1 MTMAVAA
8 HGIFTGALS
17 TPKAV
22 RALRLPLLDILVHDT
37 EVVRLT
43 RQRMEELTKAQ
54 GDKSRNEAE

>member
-8 HGIFTGALS
+8 HGIFTGVLS

-22 RALRLPLLDILVHDT
+22 RALRLPILDILVHDT

-43 RQRMEELTKAQ
+43 RQRMEKLKEAQ
-54 GDKSRNEAE
+54 ADKSRNEAE